1 MVFIFLQLMKSVND
15 ECPNITSIYSLG
27 RSLKG
32 LEIVAM
38 IISGNPTEHE
48 IGRKVFTRDHENDNK
63 SIWIFNYILKEGKT
77 RTERCIVRFLVG
89 VLWWGC
95 RVFFSNTTTVNSWPS
110 EVKMKSQDVDALNAA
125 SCKS

>member
-1 MVFIFLQLMKSVND
+1 MKSVND

-48 IGRKVFTRDHENDNK
+48 IGMTVFTHHHENDN
-63 SIWIFNYILKEGKT
+63 SILISILIFIYILKE
-77 RTERCIVRFLVG
+77 R
-89 VLWWGC
+89 
-95 RVFFSNTTTVNSWPS
+95 
-110 EVKMKSQDVDALNAA
+110 KS
-125 SCKS
+125 